1 VKRYRDITGDAGSN
15 VSAQIGA
22 QQARLHARMATVR
35 AKLAIVSGKGG
46 VGKSAIAANL
56 SAAFAARGLR
66 VGALDA
72 DLNGPCLA
80 KMLGVREAGLA
91 FEPGGVRPVRGPL
104 GVRVVSMDLL
114 LPSDDAPVVWRGPG
128 EEGGHLWRG
137 AAEVAALREFLADT
151 EWGALDLLVLDLP
164 PGTDRIPSL
173 LALLPGLDGVV
184 LVTLPSQVSHL
195 IVAKSVAMVRDV
207 VKAPIL
213 GLVENMGAFRCPQCH
228 VEDALFETD
237 GSAPMADRLGI
248 RFLGSV
254 PFDPA
259 LARCADRG
267 VPVVLDS
274 PESAAGAALIEI
286 AGRIGDALGLC
297 SETHTT
303 EETR

>member
-1 VKRYRDITGDAGSN
+1 MGDAGSN

-173 LALLPGLDGVV
+173 LALLPDLDGVV

-195 IVAKSVAMVRDV
+195 IVAKSVTMVRDV

-213 GLVENMGAFRCPQCH
+213 GLVENMGARSATSRTRCSRRTVPRRWPI
-228 VEDALFETD
+228 A
-237 GSAPMADRLGI
+237 SASRSWAASPSI
-248 RFLGSV
+248 RPL
-254 PFDPA
+254 PA
-259 LARCADRG
+259 A
-267 VPVVLDS
+267 
-274 PESAAGAALIEI
+274 
-286 AGRIGDALGLC
+286 RIGECRSCWIRLSQRQAQ
-297 SETHTT
+297 
-303 EETR
+303 R